1 MDGMIVKD
9 YMIYSAVSFFSLI
22 TSVDGLLKLL
32 LFRLKD
38 ESGSIGAHFSIVVIL
53 ISLVMILVIV
63 V

>member
-9 YMIYSAVSFFSLI
+9 YMIYSGVSLFSLI

-38 ESGSIGAHFSIVVIL
+38 ESGSIGGHFNIVAIL

>member
-9 YMIYSAVSFFSLI
+9 YKIYSEVSFFSLI

-38 ESGSIGAHFSIVVIL
+38 ESGSIGGHFNIVALLMSQVI
-53 ISLVMILVIV
+53 ILVIV